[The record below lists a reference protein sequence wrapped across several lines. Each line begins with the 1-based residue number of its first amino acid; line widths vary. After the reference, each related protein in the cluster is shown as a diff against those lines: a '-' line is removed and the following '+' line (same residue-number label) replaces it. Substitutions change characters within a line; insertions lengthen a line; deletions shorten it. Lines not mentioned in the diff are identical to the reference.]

1 MMSDAVKYDIE
12 SYESLIRLCFGF
24 LETESGMKF
33 HGVRHSGGDDP
44 RDSVL
49 VARYSDDEIRLDIG
63 WSEHQLSFGVLV
75 KFAHADL
82 TRTESY
88 VYFEPFVD
96 DLTHRA
102 EPVVVP
108 YITETMG
115 LRDIESVAESRRR
128 IFRHG
133 LPPVAEKLAEKLRSR
148 MAELRSASV
157 DRIRGHHAWMKGRS
171 S

>member
-1 MMSDAVKYDIE
+1 MSDAAKYDPE
-12 SYESLIRLCFGF
+12 SYASLIRRSFGF

-33 HGVRHSGGDDP
+33 HGVRRSGGDDP
-44 RDSVL
+44 RDSAL

-63 WSEHQLSFGVLV
+63 WSEHELSFVILV

-82 TRTESY
+82 ARAESH

-115 LRDIESVAESRRR
+115 LRDIASVAESRRR

-133 LPPVAEKLAEKLRSR
+133 LPLVAEKLAEKLRSR

-157 DRIRGHHAWMKGRS
+157 DRIRGHHAWLRGRS
-171 S
+171 SS